1 MFLRHCRQVV
11 CDELYKFIRRSE
23 RREIDIPKRCFKALQ
38 LIDTIYLID
47 ERKNL
52 AFLPFLKNTIYFV
65 GNLCPKTHK
74 RKKHLNR
81 MEKNQHRKITQKLF
95 RIQITFFNR

>member
-1 MFLRHCRQVV
+1 MFLRHRRQVV
-11 CDELYKFIRRSE
+11 CDEFYIFIRRSE

-74 RKKHLNR
+74 RKKTS
-81 MEKNQHRKITQKLF
+81 KSDGKKPTQKNNTE
-95 RIQITFFNR
+95 TFSNSNNFF

>member
-1 MFLRHCRQVV
+1 MSQKLSVWTKMFLRHRRQVV
-11 CDELYKFIRRSE
+11 CDEFYKFIRRSE

-52 AFLPFLKNTIYFV
+52 AFLPFLKNNIYFRDGISV
-65 GNLCPKTHK
+65 SVLVSVSIGIVFGY
-74 RKKHLNR
+74 RYR
-81 MEKNQHRKITQKLF
+81 YRYQKF
-95 RIQITFFNR
+95 